1 MTEPANITHLESGA
15 IIYEARDG
23 TRYYLPP
30 TFFGKLIAKIRRW
43 LK

>member
-1 MTEPANITHLESGA
+1 MTEPANITRLESGA
-15 IIYEARDG
+15 IIYEAKDG

-30 TFFGKLIAKIRRW
+30 SFFGRILAKIRRW